1 MSTST
6 ELPMG
11 DERAGL
17 GQRAGVSGSRAGDA
31 EQWQEAGGVAGVAA
45 QGGGDVAVAVGVE
58 DADGEVTC

>member
-1 MSTST
+1 
-6 ELPMG
+6 MG